1 MIESNS
7 PSSFLGSG
15 LPHVLAQ
22 IAKAVH
28 EAVPFTRPEV
38 VRLEGDA
45 EGVRMQV
52 GPSGYLLLTY
62 AEGRWMCR
70 DVHLDAETGEPDTS
84 PLVQRLMRESHRPLP
99 VSDPRDLSDVVHG
112 FLRRAIAGWDV
123 TAEHDSAQEHER
135 KFAVEALSKSS
146 QILNRR
152 APKKPQP

>member
-1 MIESNS
+1 MTEPNS
-7 PSSFLGSG
+7 PSSFRDPGLG
-15 LPHVLAQ
+15 HALAR
-22 IAKAVH
+22 IAQAVH

-45 EGVRMQV
+45 DGVRMQV
-52 GPSGYLLLTY
+52 GPATYLLLTH

-70 DVHLDAETGEPDTS
+70 DVYVDAETGEPDTS

-112 FLRRAIAGWDV
+112 FLRRAIASWGV
-123 TAEHDSAQEHER
+123 TAEHDSAEEHER
-135 KFAVEALSKSS
+135 EFAADALRKSS

-152 APKKPQP
+152 RPKKR

>member
-1 MIESNS
+1 MTEPNS
-7 PSSFLGSG
+7 PSSYRGSG
-15 LPHVLAQ
+15 AGPALPR

-52 GPSGYLLLTY
+52 GPSEYLLLMH

-70 DVHLDAETGEPDTS
+70 NVYVDAETGEPDTN

-112 FLRRAIAGWDV
+112 FLRRAIAGWGV
-123 TAEHDSAQEHER
+123 TAEHDFAQEHER
-135 KFAVEALSKSS
+135 QFAAEALSKSS
-146 QILNRR
+146 HILKRR
-152 APKKPQP
+152 PPKKR